1 MGTGEEGRQRDVAE
15 GGLFGAASEGGAGGE
30 TGAMVSAVREL
41 AGTPKRVSVIV
52 GRKRVAVLLV
62 PQAMELGL
70 AAGVV
75 WTDEVAARAGHCE
88 RVNAAKAMA
97 MRRLA
102 ARARSRA
109 EMLAWLGEKGFD
121 AGVASEAVERLAEV
135 GLIRDEDVAAEEARR
150 GAAKG
155 LSGRAIGERLAARG
169 VDGSGDGSAQMSDRE
184 RALDV
189 ARGIVGAELSRRA
202 AGSVDVNVL
211 ARRTF
216 GALSRK
222 GYEEEGAREAVERAL
237 GERGLRVEPRDV

>member
-1 MGTGEEGRQRDVAE
+1 MSSDDRQREHESSGTLFPSGHGADV
-15 GGLFGAASEGGAGGE
+15 
-30 TGAMVSAVREL
+30 VSVVREL
-41 AGTPKRVSVIV
+41 AGSPKRVSVLV
-52 GRKRVAVLLV
+52 GRRRVAVLLST
-62 PQAMELGL
+62 QALELGL
-70 AAGVV
+70 APGVA
-75 WTDEVAARAGHCE
+75 WTDEMAARAGRLE

-150 GAAKG
+150 GTAKG
-155 LSGRAIGERLAARG
+155 LSGRAIRERLAARG

>member
-1 MGTGEEGRQRDVAE
+1 
-15 GGLFGAASEGGAGGE
+15 
-30 TGAMVSAVREL
+30 MVSVVREL
-41 AGTPKRVSVIV
+41 AGSPKRVSVLV
-52 GRKRVAVLLV
+52 GRRRVAVLLST
-62 PQAMELGL
+62 QALELGL
-70 AAGVV
+70 APGVA
-75 WTDEVAARAGHCE
+75 WTDEMAARAGRLE
-88 RVNAAKAMA
+88 RVNAVKAMA

-109 EMLAWLGEKGFD
+109 EMLAWLETKGVD
-121 AGVASEAVERLAEV
+121 ARIATEAVERLAEV
-135 GLIRDEDVAAEEARR
+135 GLIRDEDVAEDEVRRAE
-150 GAAKG
+150 AKG
-155 LSGRAIGERLAARG
+155 LSGRAIQARLAARG
-169 VDGSGDGSAQMSDRE
+169 VDGRGGEAERAGDRE

-189 ARGIVGAELSRRA
+189 ARGIVEVELSRRA

>member
-1 MGTGEEGRQRDVAE
+1 MSSDDRQREHESSGTLFPSGHGADV
-15 GGLFGAASEGGAGGE
+15 
-30 TGAMVSAVREL
+30 VSVVREL
-41 AGTPKRVSVIV
+41 AGSPKRVSVLV
-52 GRKRVAVLLV
+52 GRRRVAVLLST
-62 PQAMELGL
+62 QALELGL
-70 AAGVV
+70 APGVA
-75 WTDEVAARAGHCE
+75 WTDEMAARAGRLE
-88 RVNAAKAMA
+88 RVNAVKAMA

-109 EMLAWLGEKGFD
+109 EMLAWLETKGVD
-121 AGVASEAVERLAEV
+121 ARIATEAVERLAEV
-135 GLIRDEDVAAEEARR
+135 GLIRDEDVAEDEVRRAE
-150 GAAKG
+150 AKG
-155 LSGRAIGERLAARG
+155 LSGRAIQARLAARG
-169 VDGSGDGSAQMSDRE
+169 VDGRGGEAERAGDRE

-189 ARGIVGAELSRRA
+189 ARGIVEVELSRRA